1 MVRPD
6 KCRKTGVMNLVIGVK
21 GVVGDDVLD
30 ALVSRNVKGAAGIL
44 SLNFILTQSFL
55 RVAFKSTNLN
65 QIQLK
70 YQF

>member
-30 ALVSRNVKGAAGIL
+30 ALVSRNVQGAAVIL
-44 SLNFILTQSFL
+44 SLNFISF
-55 RVAFKSTNLN
+55 RGGDEETKFSDKSSSVRPSVG
-65 QIQLK
+65 
-70 YQF
+70 